1 MTGTGSWFSARIL
14 VGKAKSHPGTV
25 IARLHLDR
33 GIGEF
38 VMAERVSFEK
48 LGPIISDKR
57 PAGQATWIITITG
70 LIGKIRGPIVGV
82 LADAMTPKLFD
93 KR

>member
-1 MTGTGSWFSARIL
+1 
-14 VGKAKSHPGTV
+14 
-25 IARLHLDR
+25 
-33 GIGEF
+33 
-38 VMAERVSFEK
+38 MAERVSFEK

-82 LADAMTPKLFD
+82 LADAMTPELFD

>member
-1 MTGTGSWFSARIL
+1 
-14 VGKAKSHPGTV
+14 
-25 IARLHLDR
+25 
-33 GIGEF
+33 
-38 VMAERVSFEK
+38 MAERVSFEK

-70 LIGKIRGPIVGV
+70 LIGKIRGPIVRV

-93 KR
+93 KRRNFGRRIDGGRWRRGEGAGPGD